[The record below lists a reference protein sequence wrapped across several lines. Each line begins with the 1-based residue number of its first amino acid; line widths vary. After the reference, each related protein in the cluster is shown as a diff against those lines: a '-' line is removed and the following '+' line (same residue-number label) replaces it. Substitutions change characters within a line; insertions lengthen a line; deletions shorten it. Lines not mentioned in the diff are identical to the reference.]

1 MFLSTESRDFL
12 EINKKAINDFIYKVF
27 NYYNGKINYF
37 NKAILD
43 IDWAELNSISNAGTT
58 RNPNLVTIFPKV
70 IMRYN
75 QQYDIFNF
83 YYAIIYT
90 IIHELYHIDQIID
103 YIKMKND
110 IKYMEYIERAVETQT
125 VIYISNHIKE
135 ISDNFGIEIYDNNS
149 YFSNEIAYWNNGY
162 SYFRR
167 KYDDHLIIL
176 LNEIIANAINTKPLF
191 DAIRYN
197 ILTNTGKI
205 SITINDFKILIQSDG
220 ILINVDDINRMLY
233 EHYFKYDYRYRTNV
247 DINIQNKNNTN
258 DINIII
264 NTDLK
269 LVMVKYGG
277 KI

>member
-1 MFLSTESRDFL
+1 MFLSNKNREFL
-12 EINKKAINDFIYKVF
+12 ENNKKAINDFIYKVF

-37 NKAILD
+37 NKARLYIE
-43 IDWAELNSISNAGTT
+43 WAELNSISNAGTS
-58 RNPNLVTIFPKV
+58 RNPNLITIFPKV

-83 YYAIIYT
+83 YYSIINT
-90 IIHELYHIDQIID
+90 IIHELYHMDQIID
-103 YIKMKND
+103 YVKMKTD

-149 YFSNEIAYWNNGY
+149 YFNNEIAYWNNGY

-233 EHYFKYDYRYRTNV
+233 EHYFKYDYRYRTNI